1 MRELNQGIPTFSINV
16 VTNQQYVHLNAV
28 LIDSVEWMAPI
39 RPTVLQSE
47 MEDFAIR
54 GAVIS

>member
-39 RPTVLQSE
+39 RPTVE